1 MEGQTLPVSDN
12 TVQCRDY
19 VLTEWD
25 SEHGPIDMH
34 LKSIYSSDGWL
45 CTAYDK
51 STLYE
56 GTEGELY
63 NIKTDPEQ
71 RENLWLKETQIQRE
85 LVEAIHDSLP
95 DARKPRLERRAPV

>member
-1 MEGQTLPVSDN
+1 M
-12 TVQCRDY
+12 
-19 VLTEWD
+19 LTEWD
-25 SEHGPIDMH
+25 SEHGPVDMH
-34 LKSIYSSDGWL
+34 LKSIYRFDGWL

-63 NIKTDPEQ
+63 NLKTDPEQ
-71 RENLWLKETQIQRE
+71 RENLWSKETQIQHE

-95 DARKPRLERRAPV
+95 DTRTPRLERRAPV